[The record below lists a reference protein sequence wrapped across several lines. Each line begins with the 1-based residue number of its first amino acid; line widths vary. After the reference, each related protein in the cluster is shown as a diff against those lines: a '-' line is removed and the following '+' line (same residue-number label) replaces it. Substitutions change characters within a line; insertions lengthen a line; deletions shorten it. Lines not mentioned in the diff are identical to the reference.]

1 MTKNCL
7 TNCRRFGV
15 CRIVEREITE
25 FNPVKSE
32 RDKIYERLALTCEE
46 YEGVQSKRTLP
57 AIQGPAP
64 CPQYERGDLP

>member
-7 TNCRRFGV
+7 INCQRFGI
-15 CRIVEREITE
+15 CKIIESEITE

-46 YEGVQSKRTLP
+46 YKGTPVRTLP
-57 AIQGPAP
+57 ATQGPAP
-64 CPQYERGDLP
+64 CPQYERGDL